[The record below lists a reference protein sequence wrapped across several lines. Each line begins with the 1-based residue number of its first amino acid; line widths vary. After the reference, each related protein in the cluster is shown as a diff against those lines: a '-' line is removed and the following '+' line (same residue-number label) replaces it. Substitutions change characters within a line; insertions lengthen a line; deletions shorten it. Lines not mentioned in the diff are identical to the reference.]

1 MTPEQFHA
9 TIRANIRRVRQAK
22 GMTPSQLS
30 EAIGKSSTYIAKVE
44 IGHWKPT
51 RTTVEAIAEVLGVG
65 IEELLT

>member
-1 MTPEQFHA
+1 MTPDEFHA
-9 TIRANIRRVRQAK
+9 TIRANIKRVRQEK
-22 GMTPSQLS
+22 GMTQYQLS

-65 IEELLT
+65 IEEIVP